1 MRLQRR
7 APPAIAGRAVSAVK
21 SARSGAGTLFPAA
34 FTFARRMYDALP
46 VMFDHQWCGVTQLG
60 WDEKSAHKIAQ
71 MLALNLPRTSPA
83 R

>member
-1 MRLQRR
+1 AL
-7 APPAIAGRAVSAVK
+7 
-21 SARSGAGTLFPAA
+21 ARFFPAA

-71 MLALNLPRTSPA
+71 MLALARFFPAAFTFARRMYDALPVMFDHQWCGVT
-83 R
+83 